1 LTVPLAAYCQ
11 DASVIKEIIVR
22 GNSRVS
28 REAILSAMQ
37 TKVGQPYVQANLDKD
52 KQSLN
57 ALGFFQ
63 AVDVRATP
71 LEAGAFQITVDV
83 LEYPEIKEIRVTGNA
98 AVKTEDIL
106 KAITPF
112 MKPGD
117 VFNLNARE
125 AATSAIDRL
134 YTDKGYFLAGIIDF
148 KPLAESPNTV
158 NLEILEAQVGTVS
171 VQGNTRTK
179 DWVMRRLIKTRSN
192 EPFSLPKW
200 RNDIRRLIN
209 TQWFES
215 VRSLTDT
222 QRELGKIDLT
232 ADVKEARTGIFNV
245 GLQVDPRNSIAGVLR
260 LQQANVGGTGQS
272 VGLNLMQATRGGGL
286 SVDVDYT
293 NPFFDAKDTTLRASV
308 YSRVLYRFAGTLF
321 GGSGI
326 SPTED
331 QQYIE
336 RRTGIS
342 TGLSRPVDDYLTL
355 GVAARAEAIGTPNI
369 KTTNSLG
376 QAVPI
381 IQQDGE
387 VGVFTFGG
395 TLNRRDVDIDPSRGD
410 WAQLQVE
417 PGIAHIRETSGSSNG
432 LPPGNYSFLR
442 STVEYR
448 RYFTDQPSRGLDLEA
463 PRRVLALRAKYGTIA
478 GDAPFFEQFF
488 VGGTDSLRGYLED
501 RFWGK
506 NMLITSAEL
515 RYPVQKSLNLIGF
528 VDYGG
533 AWGGFGGVGSDF
545 DQSNRVNLHLGYGVG
560 VAFRTPLGPL
570 RLDLGFDENGKSRTH
585 FMIGTSF

>member
-1 LTVPLAAYCQ
+1 MAAFCQ
-11 DASVIKEIIVR
+11 EASVIREIIIR
-22 GNSRVS
+22 GNQRVS
-28 REAILSAMQ
+28 REAIVAAMR
-37 TKVGQPYVQANLDKD
+37 TKVGQPYVQENLDLD

-71 LEAGAFQITVDV
+71 LEGGAWQVTVDV
-83 LEYPEIKEIRVTGNA
+83 LEQPEIKEIRVTGNS
-98 AVKTEDIL
+98 VVSSEDIVE
-106 KAITPF
+106 AITPF

-125 AATSAIDRL
+125 AATSAIDKL
-134 YTDKGYFLAGIIDF
+134 YTDRGYFLAGIIDF
-148 KPLAESPNTV
+148 KPLEGSPNTI

-179 DWVMRRLIKTRSN
+179 DWVMRRLIKTRSG
-192 EPFSLPKW
+192 EAFSLPRW
-200 RNDIRRLIN
+200 RNDIRRLMN

-232 ADVKEARTGIFNV
+232 ADVKEARTGMFNV
-245 GLQVDPRNSIAGVLR
+245 GLQVDPRNTVAGVLR
-260 LQQANVGGTGQS
+260 LQQANLGGTGQS
-272 VGLNLMQATRGGGL
+272 VGLNILQATRGGGL
-286 SVDVDYT
+286 SVDLDYT
-293 NPFFDAKDTTLRASV
+293 NPFFDARDTTLHAAV

-321 GGSGI
+321 GGGGI

-331 QQYIE
+331 QQYHE
-336 RRTGIS
+336 RRTGAS
-342 TGLSRPVDDYLTL
+342 VGLSRPVNDYLTV
-355 GVAARAEAIGTPNI
+355 GTTARFEGITTPDI
-369 KTTNSLG
+369 KRLDANNNV
-376 QAVPI
+376 VPI

-387 VGVFTFGG
+387 VGVLTFGG

-410 WAQLQVE
+410 WAQLQLE
-417 PGIAHIRETSGSSNG
+417 PGIAHIRETGGSRLG
-432 LPPGNYSFLR
+432 LDTGNYTFFR

-448 RYFTDQPSRGLDLEA
+448 RYFTDQPPRGLELEA
-463 PRRVLALRAKYGTIA
+463 PRRVLALRAKYGAIT
-478 GDAPFFEQFF
+478 GDVPFFEQFF
-488 VGGTDSLRGYLED
+488 VGGTDTVRGYLED
-501 RFWGK
+501 RFWGRQ
-506 NMLITSAEL
+506 MLLTSAEI
-515 RYPVQKSLNLIGF
+515 RYPVQKALNVIGF

-533 AWGGFGGVGSDF
+533 AWGGFGGVGEEFTQSKKF
-545 DQSNRVNLHLGYGVG
+545 DLHLGYGVG